1 VNDKLLVKLSNKARG
16 TDTMF
21 KGGNNVIFVLLDIG
35 PQQTT
40 RVIGYGWRLS
50 SLAGKVW
57 IVALET
63 NFVPTILSSR
73 LCRYWM
79 YDSSEN

>member
-1 VNDKLLVKLSNKARG
+1 
-16 TDTMF
+16 MF
-21 KGGNNVIFVLLDIG
+21 KGGNVVIFVLLDIG
-35 PQQTT
+35 PHQTT

-50 SLAGKVW
+50 SRASKVW

-63 NFVPTILSSR
+63 NFVPTILFSR
-73 LCRYWM
+73 LYRYWM